1 MCSQHVQYTILRYM
15 ANHHAYFLTSAI
27 LGSSMSMHTPIHVGL
42 HCVCHVFLYW
52 HGWSGVSACVLQRV
66 YTQYILYHRRSIIY
80 IYICIFRCFFLCILV
95 DCWHISGFGIG
106 SDSFWWRA
114 CGTVQKL
121 ELMKYF
127 WCRDKVRT
135 VPSLRVV
142 GSGGGRYIICI
153 YIYLCIMTHTIVG
166 VIAQKRPTQ
175 QWRHIPTACKLRT
188 VSTAGAADSGP
199 WLYTGN
205 KKHTLNKQRYND
217 KATRLP
223 HEAVCM
229 ALHPT
234 IKPLGLAWL
243 FAWLRSHENEIT
255 WLRGC
260 FFSESLFGLFFVQI
274 IFRPIRI

>member
-1 MCSQHVQYTILRYM
+1 MLVCIVYVM
-15 ANHHAYFLTSAI
+15 YFCIDMVEAVFQPVYFSVF
-27 LGSSMSMHTPIHVGL
+27 IHSTY
-42 HCVCHVFLYW
+42 C
-52 HGWSGVSACVLQRV
+52 
-66 YTQYILYHRRSIIY
+66 IIEGQS
-80 IYICIFRCFFLCILV
+80 YICIFRCFFLCILV

-153 YIYLCIMTHTIVG
+153 YIYIYLCIMTHTIVG

-188 VSTAGAADSGP
+188 VSTVGAADSGP

-205 KKHTLNKQRYND
+205 KKHMLNKQRCND
-217 KATRLP
+217 KARRLP

-260 FFSESLFGLFFVQI
+260 FFSESLFG
-274 IFRPIRI
+274 